1 MTLHRDFATQLNSA
15 ANALD
20 GNTQM
25 LLAEIDRNRDTEDRK
40 AVSDEA
46 LKAIE
51 DSGVLES
58 LRRLRRLARVYR

>member
-1 MTLHRDFATQLNSA
+1 MTLHRDFVAQLSA
-15 ANALD
+15 AADALAD
-20 GNTQM
+20 NTQI
-25 LLAEIDRNRDTEDRK
+25 LLVEINRSRDAEHRK

-58 LRRLRRLARVYR
+58 LRRLRRLVRVYR